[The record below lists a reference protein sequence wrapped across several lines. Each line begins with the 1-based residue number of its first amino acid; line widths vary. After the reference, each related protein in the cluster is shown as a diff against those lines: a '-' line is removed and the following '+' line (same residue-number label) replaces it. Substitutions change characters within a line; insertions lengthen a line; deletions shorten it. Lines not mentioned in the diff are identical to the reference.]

1 MRVAKNF
8 LVAVFMGL
16 LGTVIGFSS
25 THAGTNTAQ
34 EQANMKL
41 VADFYA
47 ALEQDYLS
55 GGQRVRSIAE
65 RYLTPGYVQHME
77 AARGFGQGRE
87 GYIRMFE
94 QSPQV
99 PPPAAGEAPR
109 PPTVMALMAQGDLV
123 VRINSRTAGRER
135 PARTRSTSSTCSVY
149 RTANW
154 PNTGMVLLG
163 RSVVR
168 PSQVQRVPPPTGS
181 DMTQARR

>member
-123 VRINSRTAGRER
+123 VRINSRPGAAGQDPIYIFNLFRVQDGKLAEHWDGSSR
-135 PARTRSTSSTCSVY
+135 PIGSQTV
-149 RTANW
+149 
-154 PNTGMVLLG
+154 TGAAG
-163 RSVVR
+163 ASAD
-168 PSQVQRVPPPTGS
+168 GK
-181 DMTQARR
+181 